1 MMILA
6 VSYNLI
12 FAIFIY
18 LNHRWAMVAFCAIYL
33 GDKVVF
39 IAQGFG
45 SPGMQIIIGAIVLTL
60 TITSVK
66 VASKLKK

>member
-1 MMILA
+1 
-6 VSYNLI
+6 
-12 FAIFIY
+12 
-18 LNHRWAMVAFCAIYL
+18 MVAFCAIYL

-66 VASKLKK
+66 AASKLKK